1 MKRRLFLL
9 LCALALHSHAAPVT
23 DDRGVTV
30 ELARPP
36 QRVISLLP
44 SLTETVCEL
53 GRCDALV
60 AIDDF
65 SNWPE
70 QVRTLPRIGG
80 LEDVNIER
88 VVALKPDLVLL
99 AASTRAVAR
108 LTALGVPVF
117 AIEPKTLAD
126 VHHALESIGQLLD
139 VPGGADR
146 VWARM
151 NQGFAQAARQV
162 PASQRGVRVYV
173 EVDSGPYAA
182 SETSHVGELL
192 KRLGAANIVPG
203 SLGSIPKLNP
213 EFVVR
218 ADPQVIIVSARDAHE
233 LAQRPGWNRIRAVR
247 DGRVCALDSAQG
259 DVVMRPGP
267 RLAEAAR
274 ILAQCIAMPARASR

>member
-1 MKRRLFLL
+1 MKRWLL
-9 LCALALHSHAAPVT
+9 LVLCAWILQSHAAPAT

-30 ELARPP
+30 DLPRAP
-36 QRVISLLP
+36 QRVVSLLP

-53 GRCDALV
+53 GRCDALI

-70 QVRTLPRIGG
+70 QVRKLPRIGG

-88 VVALKPDLVLL
+88 VVALKPDVVLL

-108 LTALGVPVF
+108 LQSLGITVF

-126 VHHALESIGQLLD
+126 VHRALDSVGKLLD
-139 VPGGADR
+139 VPGAADR

-151 NQGFAQAARQV
+151 NQGFAQAALQV
-162 PASQRGVRVYV
+162 PASQRGARVYV
-173 EVDSGPYAA
+173 EVDTGPYAA
-182 SETSHVGELL
+182 SEISHVGELL
-192 KRLGAANIVPG
+192 KRLGVANIVPG
-203 SLGSIPKLNP
+203 SLGSIPKINP

-218 ADPQVIIVSARDAHE
+218 TDPQIIIVSAREADE

-247 DGRVCALDSAQG
+247 DGRVCALGSAQG

-274 ILAQCIAMPARASR
+274 ILAQCIAMPAKASR

>member
-1 MKRRLFLL
+1 MKRWLL
-9 LCALALHSHAAPVT
+9 LVLCAWILQSHAAPVT

-30 ELARPP
+30 DLPRAP

-53 GRCDALV
+53 GRCDALI

-70 QVRTLPRIGG
+70 QVRKLPRIGG

-99 AASTRAVAR
+99 AASTRAMAR
-108 LTALGVPVF
+108 LQSLGITVF

-126 VHHALESIGQLLD
+126 VHRALESVGKLLD
-139 VPGGADR
+139 VPGAADR

-151 NQGFAQAARQV
+151 NEGFAQAARQV
-162 PASQRGVRVYV
+162 PPSQQGARVYV
-173 EVDSGPYAA
+173 EVDTGPYAA

-192 KRLGAANIVPG
+192 KRLGVTNIVPG
-203 SLGSIPKLNP
+203 SLGSIPKINP

-218 ADPQVIIVSARDAHE
+218 ADPQIIIVSAREADE

-274 ILAQCIAMPARASR
+274 ILAQCIAMPAKASR